1 MQNKVKDYIS
11 QSLKEESE
19 IWLGIAKEKTKQY
32 PQESMRQIIVRTII
46 QHFEQKYPSLM
57 EEMDDEVKK
66 KRELSKNEY
75 AVDKDTDIRRDAAI
89 PDGLMTRINKAFQQ
103 HGWYRFLSNEA
114 QKEYKELDWF
124 IKEFPRYTI
133 PDQY

>member
-57 EEMDDEVKK
+57 EEMDDEQL
-66 KRELSKNEY
+66 EEF
-75 AVDKDTDIRRDAAI
+75 
-89 PDGLMTRINKAFQQ
+89 LMN
-103 HGWYRFLSNEA
+103 FLLT
-114 QKEYKELDWF
+114 YFL
-124 IKEFPRYTI
+124 
-133 PDQY
+133 